1 MPEVAMRDLHPFI
14 HLLFIGVIALFPV
27 VNPLGTAFIVMPYFK
42 GLTHAERKRAVRNVT
57 AYAFG
62 ISTVALLAGHWIME
76 LFGISI
82 PVVQLAGGI
91 MICKFGWESLSD
103 SHDKAEETASERE
116 PGATYRHLAS
126 RLFYP
131 ITFPMTTGAGTMS
144 VLFTLS
150 AHGTKLRAD
159 WAGWLVDMAA
169 IELAV
174 LVMCALVYLCYLN
187 TEALVRILGVEG
199 EKIFNRI
206 IAFLIFCV
214 GLQIATSGAKE
225 LFFTR
230 G

>member
-1 MPEVAMRDLHPFI
+1 MSDLNPFV
-14 HLLFIGVIALFPV
+14 HLLFLAIIALLPV
-27 VNPLGTAFIVMPYFK
+27 VNPLGTAFIVMPYFA
-42 GLTHAERKRAVRNVT
+42 GTTHAERKRAVRRIT
-57 AYAFG
+57 LYAFV
-62 ISTVALLAGHWIME
+62 ICTVALFVGHWIMGM
-76 LFGISI
+76 FGISL

-103 SHDKAEETASERE
+103 SKDKEPESPTEQE
-116 PGATYRHLAS
+116 PGATYQHLAG

-150 AHGTKLRAD
+150 AHGTKLRSD
-159 WAGWLVDMAA
+159 WAGWVLDMAA

-174 LVMCALVYLCYLN
+174 IVMCALVYLCYLN
-187 TEALVRILGVEG
+187 TEALVRVLGAEG

-214 GLQIATSGAKE
+214 GLQIASAGAKA
-225 LFFTR
+225 LFVPTH
-230 G
+230 